1 MTRLARRVVRE
12 ISLQE
17 ATVLWSLGV
26 KEGDGWL
33 PSITEMSAGQE
44 ELLYQWKDNAH
55 PEIFVKDP
63 SDGLTYKFYLLEE
76 VKEKEDDEHST

>member
-26 KEGDGWL
+26 KEGDGWI
-33 PSITEMSAGQE
+33 PCIKDSDVGEEM
-44 ELLYQWKDNAH
+44 LVYQWEDNAH
-55 PEIFVKDP
+55 PEIFVKGP

-76 VKEKEDDEHST
+76 VKEKGDDERST